1 MGKSWGINIRS
12 PYGCTV
18 LLPQTVYASMVL
30 WSIMSKVEAKNLLQ
44 SLQGSYLTAA
54 VGSMKTTPT
63 EALEVSVC

>member
-1 MGKSWGINIRS
+1 
-12 PYGCTV
+12 
-18 LLPQTVYASMVL
+18 
-30 WSIMSKVEAKNLLQ
+30 VEAKNLLQ